1 MGSTAHGHGGGP
13 GRPSEVPNSPN
24 TEDLPMSH
32 DSQHHDDAPS
42 GGPMEQGSPEAAR
55 AANLLVGITVAVLLI
70 ALAVVVA
77 LA

>member
-1 MGSTAHGHGGGP
+1 
-13 GRPSEVPNSPN
+13 
-24 TEDLPMSH
+24 MSH
-32 DSQHHDDAPS
+32 DSQHHHDASS
-42 GGPMEQGSPEAAR
+42 GGPMELGSPESAR